1 MRLLVT
7 VGTLLLIATTARSA
21 EPVCCP
27 MPNVTG
33 RWVGCWVSDKN
44 GHHGPLRANVHKVSD
59 TCYRVVFAGR
69 FWKVIP
75 FVYAVTLT
83 ATEVRG
89 DAVVLT
95 GGLNLGPGLGTF
107 RCDAVVTACHFD
119 TRFSA
124 KSDTGRFT
132 LTRP

>member
-1 MRLLVT
+1 MRLLVA
-7 VGTLLLIATTARSA
+7 VGTLLLTGAIARAADSI
-21 EPVCCP
+21 CCP
-27 MPNVTG
+27 APDVTG
-33 RWVGCWVSDKN
+33 RWVGCWESDKN

-69 FWKVIP
+69 FFKVIP

-95 GGLNLGPGLGTF
+95 GDLYLGPGLGTF
-107 RCDAVVTACHFD
+107 RCDAVVTTCTFD
-119 TRFSA
+119 ARFSA
-124 KSDTGRFT
+124 KSDSGRFT